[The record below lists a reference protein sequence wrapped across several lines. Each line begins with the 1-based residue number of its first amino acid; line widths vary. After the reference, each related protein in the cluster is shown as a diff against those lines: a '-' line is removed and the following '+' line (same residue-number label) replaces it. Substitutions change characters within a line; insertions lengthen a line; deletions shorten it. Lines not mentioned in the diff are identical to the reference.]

1 MWRIWLG
8 SLNGRPHHHAILFNF
23 DFADKKIHSRRN
35 GYDVYYSK
43 ELLKLWSEPIKR
55 IEKYKYIIPGKINK
69 RTGEP
74 CYKTRSR
81 VVTDYIPKGKV
92 EIGTVT
98 FKSCSYVARYILKK
112 QYGAEASQHY
122 GDNKP
127 EYVTMSRR
135 PGIGKFWFDKYFE
148 DMYKRDSYI
157 FEGYRYKP
165 PKAFD
170 NYFKDLYPEVFEEIK
185 QHRIDMVNQAKLLPA
200 SIDEALE
207 QLRENEARD
216 FTLNQRIEQL
226 IRPYG
231 NDMNTEHT
239 DTEKRLFYNDSC
251 FHF

>member
-8 SLNGRPHHHAILFNF
+8 SLNCRPHHHAILFNF
-23 DFADKKIHSRRN
+23 DFADKKKHSSRN

-74 CYKTRSR
+74 CYKTRTR

-122 GDNKP
+122 GDKKP

-148 DMYKRDSYI
+148 DMYKRDSYK

-170 NYFKDLYPEVFEEIK
+170 NYFKELYPEVFEEIK
-185 QHRIDMVNQAKLLPA
+185 QHRIDMAKQAKPLPA

-216 FTLNQRIEQL
+216 FTLNQRTKKL